1 MTTPSQVLTTGDPGH
16 SVSEHSPIAG
26 FATFTLALAS
36 LVYGLIES
44 NQRTFSDGLVIGCF
58 IASAVLLV
66 AFVLVESHTASPMF
80 DLSLFRL
87 PTFSGGLVAAFGSLW
102 VASQRFASVTR
113 VDPVTNSV
121 IAILHLA
128 ADQTPLGL
136 ATDGHYIYAGG
147 VSRID
152 PATNQIAGSL
162 LVPDAFGGVA
172 YGDGVLWVTTIN
184 GVYRVLPDGLRP

>member
-1 MTTPSQVLTTGDPGH
+1 MPSGARIEAVVLT
-16 SVSEHSPIAG
+16 SAKVSESRDPRARRPDWAG

-87 PTFSGGLVAAFGSLW
+87 PTFSGGLVAA
-102 VASQRFASVTR
+102 
-113 VDPVTNSV
+113 
-121 IAILHLA
+121 
-128 ADQTPLGL
+128 
-136 ATDGHYIYAGG
+136 
-147 VSRID
+147 
-152 PATNQIAGSL
+152 
-162 LVPDAFGGVA
+162 
-172 YGDGVLWVTTIN
+172 
-184 GVYRVLPDGLRP
+184 